1 MKREDILHEA
11 EKAICYERKNVYG
24 GAEDCFEDIA
34 NLWAMYLGDDAV
46 ITRTDVAVMLILMKV
61 ARAKA
66 NPLHMDS
73 WVDIC
78 GYAAIAAELA
88 EKEYGHIVEEDAIE
102 KWCKEE
108 EEL

>member
-1 MKREDILHEA
+1 MKRDEILHKAEQVICNDRKDVYGEA
-11 EKAICYERKNVYG
+11 EN
-24 GAEDCFEDIA
+24 CFEDIA
-34 NLWAMYLGDDAV
+34 NLWAMYLGGDTV
-46 ITRTDVAVMLILMKV
+46 ITSTDAAVMLILMKV

-73 WVDIC
+73 WVDVC

-88 EKEYGHIVEEDAIE
+88 EKDYGHIVEEED
-102 KWCKEE
+102 